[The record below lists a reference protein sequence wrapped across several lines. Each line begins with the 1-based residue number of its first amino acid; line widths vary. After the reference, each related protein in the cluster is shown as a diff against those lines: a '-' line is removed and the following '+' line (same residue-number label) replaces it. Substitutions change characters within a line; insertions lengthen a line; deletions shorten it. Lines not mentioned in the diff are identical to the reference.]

1 MQQRIRSGTRLR
13 RVPADAF
20 CVVKSVIAGGAT
32 VLIVASLIAGN
43 VYADRPVRQVSPQ
56 RRQKR
61 SSSLL
66 PVHSFQNASKFLVSG
81 PATYSPLRVIDRKE
95 IDQTGRPTTAAA
107 VANEP
112 SVRILW
118 RLTPGPDHTC
128 VGNRHLRHA
137 PASRVGDGT
146 LAIFPRNGLAG
157 NASPVALELC
167 DQTSINSCR
176 RHSQR

>member
-32 VLIVASLIAGN
+32 VLIMASLIAGN

-118 RLTPGPDHTC
+118 RLTPGLITRASETDICGTRPPR
-128 VGNRHLRHA
+128 VSEMVPSPFSPGM
-137 PASRVGDGT
+137 ASRAT
-146 LAIFPRNGLAG
+146 
-157 NASPVALELC
+157 PVR
-167 DQTSINSCR
+167 S
-176 RHSQR
+176 H